1 MIKIAIRNVH
11 KNLRSMTLNGVGIAL
26 TVLLLVFILSLSRG
40 IENQIVNRNIRFETG
55 GVMIRLDKEITGW
68 EKQAEGD
75 SLFRVIQTALD
86 THPDIM
92 EYRPRIST
100 GNASLYG
107 NDAVQR
113 IRIEGITSGELPLLN
128 EMVSIGEGNTGWQ
141 EIPNGLLISKELSEE
156 TGLVLLDECAILLPS
171 ADGSVNMRDYVV
183 TGIFRNTSL
192 MDKYQ
197 TYMLYEQARELYH
210 THLPTRLLIDL
221 KDLKQAGSVVSSL
234 SAEITSPDIEIKAY
248 TDFMGRARALSGIN
262 RNALLAMA
270 SFLLFISFVGIWA
283 MIVEQLNERRREVGT
298 LLTFGFSRRSVKSIF
313 LIESVY
319 VSLLF
324 SAVGLLVVLLLIG
337 MLDYHQGIWLGRL
350 AAFAFGSS
358 TVLPELKIT
367 DILLASGIALLYPL
381 IATWL
386 SLLPVGRAKVIEYL
400 R

>member
-1 MIKIAIRNVH
+1 
-11 KNLRSMTLNGVGIAL
+11 MTLNGVGIAL

-68 EKQAEGD
+68 EKQAQGD
-75 SLFRVIQTALD
+75 SLFQVIQTALG
-86 THPDIM
+86 TNSDIK

-107 NDAVQR
+107 KDAVQR
-113 IRIEGITSGELPLLN
+113 IRIEGITFGELPLLN
-128 EMVSIGEGNTGWQ
+128 EMVSILEGNTGWQ

-156 TGLVLLDECAILLPS
+156 TGLILSDECAIVLPS
-171 ADGSVNMRDYVV
+171 ADGSVNMQDYVV
-183 TGIFRNTSL
+183 TGIFQNTSF

-210 THLPTRLLIDL
+210 THLPTKLLIDL
-221 KDLKQAGSVVSSL
+221 KDLKQADHVTSSL

-262 RNALLAMA
+262 RNALLGMA

-313 LIESVY
+313 LLESVY

-324 SAVGLLVVLLLIG
+324 SAIGLLVVLAIIG
-337 MLDYHQGIWLGRL
+337 ILDYHQGIWLGRL
-350 AAFAFGSS
+350 ASFAFGSS

-367 DILLASGIALLYPL
+367 DIVLSAGIALLYPL